1 MPWPGSCGRLR
12 GTEQAERTIDGTKRF
27 PEQLEWSRVLLGNRC
42 FFESLEQPVENTR
55 ALDNGICE
63 DLVHGDAPIG
73 EYRNHVRWVRID
85 ERSPQLLRFVLQ
97 SGPPCSDIGTILSSI
112 AGTHTLP
119 EDPMRKYFLVA
130 ALLALV
136 LSACRVETN
145 VILSIEE
152 DGSGAVGFE
161 IGMDQ
166 EFRDLMEQSGGS
178 LDDLVGEM
186 PDFGEGDV
194 TMTNRTDGDM
204 EYVGVLTTIDD
215 ISEFDFSGDGGD
227 FFSAFSYE
235 YDDKSASLAATLSA
249 GDMAGDTGDLPFD
262 VSSLT
267 GDLFSANVVVS
278 MPGTVIEHNADKV
291 LGDGTLVWEIPLS
304 GTTDIFAKSTFGGS
318 SNSWIVWV
326 LLGFLIVGIIAAVT
340 ATIISRKESKK
351 AVAAAAAAS
360 TPVDTTPPPPVA
372 DTVDGS
378 EETGVPSGATDDAAA
393 PDDAD
398 DQPETT

>member
-1 MPWPGSCGRLR
+1 
-12 GTEQAERTIDGTKRF
+12 
-27 PEQLEWSRVLLGNRC
+27 
-42 FFESLEQPVENTR
+42 
-55 ALDNGICE
+55 
-63 DLVHGDAPIG
+63 
-73 EYRNHVRWVRID
+73 
-85 ERSPQLLRFVLQ
+85 
-97 SGPPCSDIGTILSSI
+97 
-112 AGTHTLP
+112 
-119 EDPMRKYFLVA
+119 MRKYLFIF
-130 ALLALV
+130 ALLALA

-178 LDDLVGEM
+178 LDDLMTEL

-194 TMTNRTDGDM
+194 TPISRTDGDM
-204 EYVGVLTTIDD
+204 EYVGAQTTIDD
-215 ISEFDFSGDGGD
+215 ISEFEFSGGGGE

-235 YDDKSASLAATLSA
+235 FDRKTASLTATISA
-249 GDMAGDTGDLPFD
+249 GDVAGDTADLPFD
-262 VSSLT
+262 MSSLT

-278 MPGTVIEHNADKV
+278 MPGTVVEHNADKV

-304 GTTDIFAKSTFGGS
+304 GSADIFAKSTFGGS

-326 LLGFLIVGIIAAVT
+326 LGGVLLVGIIAAVT
-340 ATIISRKESKK
+340 ATIVSRKESKK

-360 TPVDTTPPPPVA
+360 TPVDGTPPPPVA
-372 DTVDGS
+372 DTEEFTVPVHELSQDDSSSEDDGS
-378 EETGVPSGATDDAAA
+378 DDT
-393 PDDAD
+393 D